1 MVLSMLHSVL
11 FLPMLTLLWQQT
23 FCFLPCR
30 WPLSLCRGMIDVK
43 GKPKFFHKQSIYYY
57 YFSFQNY
64 SSLWGGVERCFLI
77 PISCVNDSTQV
88 LSQSSVITSPVMKSF
103 KRYVILSN
111 PQNKLI
117 LDSQMLQ
124 NYAVQHNSHWP
135 HGAIEHIKYDQSKL
149 RCVISVK
156 YIPCFENQFRKNVN
170 YAINTFFITC

>member
-1 MVLSMLHSVL
+1 MQGYDRCERKAKILPQIEYILLLFFFLEL
-11 FLPMLTLLWQQT
+11 FL
-23 FCFLPCR
+23 FV
-30 WPLSLCRGMIDVK
+30 G
-43 GKPKFFHKQSIYYY
+43 
-57 YFSFQNY
+57 
-64 SSLWGGVERCFLI
+64 GGVERCFLI